1 MNKNNNFT
9 GSEVKNKFTAYLLSS
24 IRGKRSYYLKKKN
37 RIASIETSV
46 DEFFQTEI
54 GIPFEEALE
63 QRQKE
68 ELLFQEAEGV
78 YPEWNELTDQKL
90 VRSLLRLSEE
100 ERKLIYQHV
109 FEGRTFPEMGL
120 MNCLPTYRI
129 KGIYFYAIRKV
140 RKMMEGR

>member
-1 MNKNNNFT
+1 MNKNNKFT

-46 DEFFQTEI
+46 VEFFQTEI
-54 GIPFEEALE
+54 GIPFEESLE

>member
-46 DEFFQTEI
+46 VEFFQTEI

-120 MNCLPTYRI
+120 MNCLPTCRI

>member
-140 RKMMEGR
+140 CKMMEGR

>member
-46 DEFFQTEI
+46 VEFFQTEI
-54 GIPFEEALE
+54 GIPFEESLE

>member
-54 GIPFEEALE
+54 WIPFEEALE

>member
-46 DEFFQTEI
+46 VEFFQTEI
-54 GIPFEEALE
+54 GIPFEESLE

-129 KGIYFYAIRKV
+129 KGIYFYAVRKV

>member
-120 MNCLPTYRI
+120 MNCHPAYRI

>member
-37 RIASIETSV
+37 RIAIIETSV

>member
-24 IRGKRSYYLKKKN
+24 IRGKRSYYLKKKI

-46 DEFFQTEI
+46 DEFLQTEI
-54 GIPFEEALE
+54 GIPFEKPLE

-140 RKMMEGR
+140 RKMMKGR

>member
-37 RIASIETSV
+37 RSASIETSV
-46 DEFFQTEI
+46 VEFFQTEI

>member
-37 RIASIETSV
+37 LIASIETSV
-46 DEFFQTEI
+46 VEFFQTEI
-54 GIPFEEALE
+54 GIPFEESLE

>member
-54 GIPFEEALE
+54 GIPFEESQE

-129 KGIYFYAIRKV
+129 KGIYSYAIRKV

>member
-1 MNKNNNFT
+1 MNKNNKFT

-24 IRGKRSYYLKKKN
+24 IRGKRSYYLKKKIRTAN
-37 RIASIETSV
+37 AEISV
-46 DEFFQTEI
+46 DEFMQTEM
-54 GIPFEEALE
+54 GIPFEESLE

-120 MNCLPTYRI
+120 MNCLPTCRI

-140 RKMMEGR
+140 RKMMERR

>member
-109 FEGRTFPEMGL
+109 FEGRPFPEMGL

>member
-68 ELLFQEAEGV
+68 ELLFQDAEGV

>member
-129 KGIYFYAIRKV
+129 KGIYFYAVRKV

>member
-1 MNKNNNFT
+1 M
-9 GSEVKNKFTAYLLSS
+9 
-24 IRGKRSYYLKKKN
+24 
-37 RIASIETSV
+37 
-46 DEFFQTEI
+46 
-54 GIPFEEALE
+54 GIPFEESLE

-109 FEGRTFPEMGL
+109 FEGRTFTEMGL
-120 MNCLPTYRI
+120 MNCHPTYRI

>member
-9 GSEVKNKFTAYLLSS
+9 GSEGKNKFTAYLLSS

>member
-68 ELLFQEAEGV
+68 ELLFQEAEGG

>member
-54 GIPFEEALE
+54 GIPFEKALE

>member
-1 MNKNNNFT
+1 MNENNKFT

-24 IRGKRSYYLKKKN
+24 IRGRRRYHLKKKI

-46 DEFFQTEI
+46 DELLQNEI
-54 GIPFEEALE
+54 GIPFEESME

-68 ELLFQEAEGV
+68 KLLFQEAEG
-78 YPEWNELTDQKL
+78 DQKL

-120 MNCLPTYRI
+120 MNCLPTCRI

-140 RKMMEGR
+140 RKMMERR

>member
-1 MNKNNNFT
+1 MNENNTFT
-9 GSEVKNKFTAYLLSS
+9 GSEVKNKFTAYLLIS
-24 IRGKRSYYLKKKN
+24 IRGRRRYYLKKKI

-46 DEFFQTEI
+46 DAFLPTEI
-54 GIPFEEALE
+54 GIPFEESLD

-120 MNCLPTYRI
+120 MNCISTYRI
-129 KGIYFYAIRKV
+129 KGIYFYAIQKV

>member
-129 KGIYFYAIRKV
+129 KGIYLYAIRKV

>member
-46 DEFFQTEI
+46 VEFFQTEI
-54 GIPFEEALE
+54 GIPFEESLE

-109 FEGRTFPEMGL
+109 FEGRTFTEMGL
-120 MNCLPTYRI
+120 MNCHPTYRI

>member
-1 MNKNNNFT
+1 MDVSHFP
-9 GSEVKNKFTAYLLSS
+9 
-24 IRGKRSYYLKKKN
+24 
-37 RIASIETSV
+37 SIETSV

-54 GIPFEEALE
+54 GIPFEESLE

>member
-78 YPEWNELTDQKL
+78 YPEWNEVTDQKL

-129 KGIYFYAIRKV
+129 KGIYFYAVRKV

>member
-1 MNKNNNFT
+1 MNENNKFT
-9 GSEVKNKFTAYLLSS
+9 GSEVKNKFTAYILSS
-24 IRGKRSYYLKKKN
+24 IRGRRRYHLKKKI

-46 DEFFQTEI
+46 DEPLQNEI
-54 GIPFEEALE
+54 GIPFEESME

-68 ELLFQEAEGV
+68 KLLFQEAEGV

-109 FEGRTFPEMGL
+109 FEGRAFPEMGL
-120 MNCLPTYRI
+120 MNCLSTCRI
-129 KGIYFYAIRKV
+129 KGIYFYAIRRV

>member
-54 GIPFEEALE
+54 GISFEEALE

-129 KGIYFYAIRKV
+129 RGIYFYAIRKV

>member
-78 YPEWNELTDQKL
+78 YPEWN
-90 VRSLLRLSEE
+90 V
-100 ERKLIYQHV
+100 
-109 FEGRTFPEMGL
+109 
-120 MNCLPTYRI
+120 LPSNTC
-129 KGIYFYAIRKV
+129 
-140 RKMMEGR
+140 

>member
-9 GSEVKNKFTAYLLSS
+9 GSEVKNKFTAYLLRS

-54 GIPFEEALE
+54 GIPFEESQE

>member
-1 MNKNNNFT
+1 MNKNNKFT

-109 FEGRTFPEMGL
+109 FEGRPFPEMGL

>member
-9 GSEVKNKFTAYLLSS
+9 GSEVKNKFTAYLLCS

-54 GIPFEEALE
+54 GIPFEESLE